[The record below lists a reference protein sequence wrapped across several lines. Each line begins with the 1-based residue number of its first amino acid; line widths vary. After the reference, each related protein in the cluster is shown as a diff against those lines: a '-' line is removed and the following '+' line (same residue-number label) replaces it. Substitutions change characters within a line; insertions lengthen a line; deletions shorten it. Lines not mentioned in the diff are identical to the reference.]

1 MQKPDNFQGFCA
13 NYATKI
19 ASQTSIKVKNH
30 GNSMEKSADL
40 HGGATMR
47 LALPDERLDSLPISE
62 VKLNLNC
69 RDEIIPIL
77 RALQHVYDD
86 VPVRRELLG
95 LVGKDINQGTSRKRG
110 RRGLNYWEITVL
122 AAARLG
128 CNLDYDKL
136 QDLAENHRSLR
147 QVMGIGDW
155 QEEVDFDWRRLEDNL
170 IKLRPQTLKKIS
182 ALVVKAGHALEP
194 KAIAAVRG
202 DTFVVETNIHYPTE
216 STLLGDGLRKILA
229 LAADLAAESGLEGWR
244 QHEHLLRKVR
254 KLVHGIGRVSRAKGR
269 GADRLKPG
277 YQHLLELAEDL
288 LARARRLL
296 SELAFAAP
304 PGTLPVA
311 QLKSAVAP
319 AQREKLLV
327 HYLSLT
333 AKVCANARRRV
344 LEGETLANEEK
355 IFSIF
360 EPHTELIKRGKQPVP
375 IQYGHNVLVIEDA
388 VGFVVEHRVV
398 GNGVLDQD
406 LVVPVMRQ
414 LQERCGGKIK
424 SASFD
429 RAFHTPENQR
439 ELAEIVRTPCI
450 ACKGQEKGRQ
460 QQKEGTVAFRKARQN
475 HPGVESGIGALQS
488 GNGLKRCRDKSKR
501 GFERYVAL
509 GILGRNLQTL
519 GKLLLAQDQ
528 ADCQAAKSKRK
539 RDAG

>member
-1 MQKPDNFQGFCA
+1 
-13 NYATKI
+13 
-19 ASQTSIKVKNH
+19 
-30 GNSMEKSADL
+30 
-40 HGGATMR
+40 MR
-47 LALPDERLDSLPISE
+47 LACPHERLDCLPISE

-77 RALQHVYDD
+77 RALQHLYGN
-86 VPVRRELLG
+86 PQRRGELLR
-95 LVGKDINQGTSRKRG
+95 LVGQDINQDTSRKRG
-110 RRGLNYWEITVL
+110 RRGLNYWEIAVL

-147 QVMGIGDW
+147 HMMGIGDW
-155 QEEVDFDWRRLEDNL
+155 QEEVDFDWRRIEANL
-170 IKLRPQTLKKIS
+170 IKLRPETLKKITD
-182 ALVVKAGHALEP
+182 LVVKAGHALVP
-194 KAIAAVRG
+194 QAIAAVRG

-216 STLLGDGLRKILA
+216 STLIGDGLRKILPLA
-229 LAADLAAESGLEGWR
+229 AELAADHRVTGWR
-244 QHEHLLRKVR
+244 QHEHLLRKAR
-254 KLVHGIGRVSRAKGR
+254 QLAHAIGRASRAKGR

-277 YQHLLELAEDL
+277 YQQLLALAEEVL
-288 LARARRLL
+288 TRARRLL
-296 SELAFAAP
+296 QDLAFAVDKPALSA
-304 PGTLPVA
+304 TE
-311 QLKSAVAP
+311 LKKAVAP
-319 AQREKLLV
+319 AQRENLLL
-327 HYLSLT
+327 HYVSLT
-333 AKVCANARRRV
+333 AKVCRNARRRV
-344 LEGETLANEEK
+344 LRGETLANDEK

-388 VGFVVEHRVV
+388 AGFVVAYRVV
-398 GNGVLDQD
+398 DNGVLDQD
-406 LVVPVMRQ
+406 LVVPVMRP
-414 LQERCGGKIK
+414 LQERMGGKIK

-450 ACKGQEKGRQ
+450 ASKGQAKGQQ

-488 GNGLKRCRDKSKR
+488 GNGLKRCRDKGKR

-519 GKLLLAQDQ
+519 GKLLLAQDE

-539 RDAG
+539 REAG